1 MPREERREK
10 TRVDEVSLE
19 TEQAQEVI
27 KEFQKHPTDTGS
39 TEVQIA
45 LLTRQILELAGH
57 LQAHRKDNQARRGLL
72 GQVAR
77 RRRLLVYLAREDAVS
92 YRALLARLGLPR

>member
-1 MPREERREK
+1 M
-10 TRVDEVSLE
+10 E
-19 TEQAQEVI
+19 TEQSQEVI

-45 LLTRQILELAGH
+45 LLTRQIQELAGH
-57 LQAHRKDNQARRGLL
+57 LRAHHKDTQARRGLL

-77 RRRLLVYLAREDAVS
+77 RRRLLVYLAREDTTA
-92 YRALLARLGLPR
+92 YRALLARLGLRR